1 MKQITINP
9 FDMHQIANNAKSR
22 VDEITS
28 FDARLKI
35 LKEELQ
41 REGYDYEIYD
51 LMPGMSD
58 SFSVIYSNTEVWI
71 QLFPGKGSEN
81 YSVCVRIIITLK
93 SYQEMRIAA

>member
-1 MKQITINP
+1 MKQTNVNV
-9 FDMHQIANNAKSR
+9 FDMYRILQKAKNR
-22 VDEITS
+22 VDEKTS
-28 FDARLKI
+28 LDARLKI

-41 REGYDYEIYD
+41 KEGYDYDIYD
-51 LMPGMSD
+51 LMSGMND

-81 YSVCVRIIITLK
+81 YSVGVRISTLK

>member
-1 MKQITINP
+1 MKQTNVNA
-9 FDMHQIANNAKSR
+9 FDMHLIANNAKNR
-22 VDEITS
+22 VDEKTS
-28 FDARLKI
+28 LNARLEI
-35 LKEELQ
+35 IKEELQ
-41 REGYDYEIYD
+41 KEGYDYEIYD

-81 YSVCVRIIITLK
+81 YSVGVRISTLK